1 MSIPPKQSPPPAIFP
16 TTQHNR
22 KLQHRCRCPCTC
34 AAPALPLHLPLP
46 LPLLLLLHLLLLL
59 LLLLHLLLLLLL
71 HLLLLLLLL
80 LPLPLPF
87 FLSFPKGICLRSK
100 SKCNKISLSFHKDR
114 RSRTVGKWE
123 TPFVFHLFHSSPGY
137 LSSGLED
144 NLLHLDLESTLL
156 LHLPLRVLLRETWL
170 PSRPLR

>member
-1 MSIPPKQSPPPAIFP
+1 LRRSGEI
-16 TTQHNR
+16 
-22 KLQHRCRCPCTC
+22 
-34 AAPALPLHLPLP
+34 PALAFAVALA
-46 LPLLLLLHLLLLL
+46 
-59 LLLLHLLLLLLL
+59 
-71 HLLLLLLLL
+71 
-80 LPLPLPF
+80 F
-87 FLSFPKGICLRSK
+87 AFAFAFAFLAVIPQRSGGICLRSK
-100 SKCNKISLSFHKDR
+100 SKCNKISLSFHRDR
-114 RSRTVGKWE
+114 RSRAVGKRE